1 MAEDST
7 ALLVAKH
14 QWKLAAKPFILKP
27 IELTKYIAGGEHN
40 HDDPTASNC
49 FPDPRFVGLDED
61 AEIKVNGNVWNK
73 SEHHGQYP
81 FVINYYDKDGTLLE
95 DDHKPGTYVAK
106 VEPSDGIK
114 LTNITINGCKI
125 KTEDSLLHIRN
136 VSDVAGIENID
147 QFASAIQSGGADR
160 RGKGRDRGDSG

>member
-1 MAEDST
+1 M
-7 ALLVAKH
+7 
-14 QWKLAAKPFILKP
+14 
-27 IELTKYIAGGEHN
+27 
-40 HDDPTASNC
+40 
-49 FPDPRFVGLDED
+49 DED

-147 QFASAIQSGGADR
+147 QFASAIQSGEPTGAVKDATAVIR
-160 RGKGRDRGDSG
+160 IARTTW